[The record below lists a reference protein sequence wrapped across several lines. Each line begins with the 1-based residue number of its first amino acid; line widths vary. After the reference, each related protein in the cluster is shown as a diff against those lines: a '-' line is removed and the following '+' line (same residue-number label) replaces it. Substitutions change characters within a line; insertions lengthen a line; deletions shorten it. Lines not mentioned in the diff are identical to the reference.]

1 MKKHITN
8 ILALF
13 ALSSNSLLAQSGA
26 LNYIKETTCLDE
38 DGTHVTTSVNYYDGF
53 GRCIEN
59 VTNENNISGSYLVS
73 GIRLDSK
80 GRSTSELLPVVKSVP
95 AFVDMQTLLSDA
107 QSQYQDNYP
116 YLQKEY
122 SSTDELVSETRQG
135 RQWHTGSRKQT
146 FENVANGYHEVKLY
160 TAPLNGNTLVDA
172 GYYSPNML
180 VGLRST
186 DEDGK
191 TMTVFCDLQG
201 KKILERRGD
210 DNDTYYVYNDRDEL
224 RFVLSPQYQDEN
236 DVRKYA
242 YEYRY
247 DAKGRIERKYLPGCG
262 YQQLW
267 YDCMDRP
274 VFFQDSRLRAR
285 NLYRY
290 YLYDCFSRVT
300 EQGVCSDL
308 NRSSSS
314 FEIRNYYDNYD
325 FLDSIGVLS
334 NSISIAGYR
343 NMKPVPLLTGVLMR
357 ASDGTAFHTAMY
369 YDEKENLTDKKTCSE
384 NGHKLCVHNEYSF
397 TDKIVS
403 SAVTLD
409 GNAASFTWQNTYD
422 ANTDLLLSQQLTS
435 SVGGVTSSNDICQYA
450 YDNYGRVSSQTRG
463 SVTDPITFEYDI
475 HGWLKAISNPAFSET
490 IMYSTPNSG
499 TPCFNGNISSM
510 SWMASDNEWRTYDF
524 GYDYLNR
531 LVSSSYSSNSAHLR
545 YDEMVDA
552 YTKNGSVL
560 RFTRRGK
567 KSNNGRYVVVDDLSM
582 TYDGNKL
589 VKVEDSAQ
597 LVTTTGSFDFTD
609 GCDDDEEY
617 LYDGCGALVADKN
630 KGISN
635 IMYDNLGYPKEIQFS
650 NGNKTRYVY
659 LPDGTKLKTTH
670 ITAVDGI
677 VVPLSNTVELA
688 DYQIINRDSTEYFGD
703 IIYENGIVRRYI
715 YDGGYVS
722 VAYYSPSDVSYLS
735 YHHYV
740 KDHLGNIR
748 AVVNDS
754 GSVEQTSHYYPSG
767 AIISDISTGQSLQP
781 NKYNGKELDRMHGL
795 DWYDYG
801 ARNYDAQILSWDRMD
816 PLCEKFYHLS
826 PYVYCG
832 GNPILCVDSDGK
844 YFETAWDIVNLA
856 LGVKSLS
863 DNLRKGNYVDAAVDG
878 VGILFD
884 AAAVAFPGVPGAAGT
899 AIKAKRTANNYNAYR
914 KAQFL
919 KNTKRGRINEAK
931 VLKDKKLSKN
941 KVKLKDKETGV
952 KTIPDAITKDA
963 IIEVKDTKVLNF
975 TSQIRAQR
983 NLAKDN
989 GKKYI
994 IYTGKNTKISQTI
1007 KDDPSIEI
1015 RTLDYLG
1022 PK

>member
-1 MKKHITN
+1 
-8 ILALF
+8 
-13 ALSSNSLLAQSGA
+13 
-26 LNYIKETTCLDE
+26 
-38 DGTHVTTSVNYYDGF
+38 
-53 GRCIEN
+53 
-59 VTNENNISGSYLVS
+59 
-73 GIRLDSK
+73 
-80 GRSTSELLPVVKSVP
+80 
-95 AFVDMQTLLSDA
+95 
-107 QSQYQDNYP
+107 
-116 YLQKEY
+116 
-122 SSTDELVSETRQG
+122 
-135 RQWHTGSRKQT
+135 
-146 FENVANGYHEVKLY
+146 
-160 TAPLNGNTLVDA
+160 
-172 GYYSPNML
+172 
-180 VGLRST
+180 
-186 DEDGK
+186 
-191 TMTVFCDLQG
+191 
-201 KKILERRGD
+201 
-210 DNDTYYVYNDRDEL
+210 
-224 RFVLSPQYQDEN
+224 
-236 DVRKYA
+236 
-242 YEYRY
+242 
-247 DAKGRIERKYLPGCG
+247 
-262 YQQLW
+262 
-267 YDCMDRP
+267 
-274 VFFQDSRLRAR
+274 
-285 NLYRY
+285 
-290 YLYDCFSRVT
+290 
-300 EQGVCSDL
+300 
-308 NRSSSS
+308 
-314 FEIRNYYDNYD
+314 
-325 FLDSIGVLS
+325 
-334 NSISIAGYR
+334 
-343 NMKPVPLLTGVLMR
+343 
-357 ASDGTAFHTAMY
+357 
-369 YDEKENLTDKKTCSE
+369 
-384 NGHKLCVHNEYSF
+384 
-397 TDKIVS
+397 
-403 SAVTLD
+403 
-409 GNAASFTWQNTYD
+409 
-422 ANTDLLLSQQLTS
+422 
-435 SVGGVTSSNDICQYA
+435 
-450 YDNYGRVSSQTRG
+450 
-463 SVTDPITFEYDI
+463 
-475 HGWLKAISNPAFSET
+475 
-490 IMYSTPNSG
+490 
-499 TPCFNGNISSM
+499 
-510 SWMASDNEWRTYDF
+510 
-524 GYDYLNR
+524 
-531 LVSSSYSSNSAHLR
+531 
-545 YDEMVDA
+545 
-552 YTKNGSVL
+552 
-560 RFTRRGK
+560 
-567 KSNNGRYVVVDDLSM
+567 
-582 TYDGNKL
+582 
-589 VKVEDSAQ
+589 
-597 LVTTTGSFDFTD
+597 
-609 GCDDDEEY
+609 
-617 LYDGCGALVADKN
+617 
-630 KGISN
+630 
-635 IMYDNLGYPKEIQFS
+635 MYDNLGYPKEIQFS

-989 GKKYI
+989 GKKVYYI
-994 IYTGKNTKISQTI
+994 YWKKYKNQSNNK
-1007 KDDPSIEI
+1007 
-1015 RTLDYLG
+1015 R
-1022 PK
+1022 